1 MQDILCV
8 ESCIELDRFPLEALF
23 LELMSSATPVP
34 FPDYDACVRTMFLAK
49 NTLRIMPFL
58 LSNFILFIKSVLYP
72 YFACIS
78 LPRYVKILTKWNDL
92 QY

>member
-49 NTLRIMPFL
+49 KHPTYYAIFIVFL
-58 LSNFILFIKSVLYP
+58 
-72 YFACIS
+72 A
-78 LPRYVKILTKWNDL
+78 RKIVQIVW
-92 QY
+92 

>member
-1 MQDILCV
+1 MCV

-49 NTLRIMPFL
+49 NTLRIMAFL
-58 LSNFILFIKSVLYP
+58 LSNFILFMKGVLYLKC
-72 YFACIS
+72 YELIIAFSEI
-78 LPRYVKILTKWNDL
+78 V
-92 QY
+92 

>member
-58 LSNFILFIKSVLYP
+58 LSNFILFMKGVLYLKC
-72 YFACIS
+72 YKLIIAFSEI
-78 LPRYVKILTKWNDL
+78 V
-92 QY
+92 